1 MIFKKL
7 VPVHLI
13 LFVIF
18 LSPFAEAWTLKSCH
32 DGDTCSFE
40 SNGKTK
46 YVRFIGIDAPEIDQ
60 PFGTDAQEL
69 TESLLRNKDVT
80 LKCTGTSYYRSTC
93 SLTVKSEDIEEEIV
107 KRGFAM
113 ESVRYSKG
121 KYSAAQDFA
130 KQNRLGMWADPN
142 ISSPFCWRWKE
153 NKTCKKD
160 KLFQP

>member
-1 MIFKKL
+1 MLKKL
-7 VPVHLI
+7 FSLHLI
-13 LFVIF
+13 LIVIF
-18 LSPFAEAWTLKSCH
+18 LGSFAEAWTLKSCH

-60 PFGTDAQEL
+60 SFGADAQEF
-69 TESLLRNKDVT
+69 TESLLKNKNVT
-80 LKCTGTSYYRSTC
+80 LQCTGTSYYRSTC
-93 SLTVKSEDIEEEIV
+93 SLTFKGEDMEEEIV
-107 KRGFAM
+107 KRGLAM
-113 ESVRYSKG
+113 ESPRYSKG
-121 KYSAAQDFA
+121 KYAKSQDFA
-130 KQNRLGMWADPN
+130 KQNRLGMWADPE